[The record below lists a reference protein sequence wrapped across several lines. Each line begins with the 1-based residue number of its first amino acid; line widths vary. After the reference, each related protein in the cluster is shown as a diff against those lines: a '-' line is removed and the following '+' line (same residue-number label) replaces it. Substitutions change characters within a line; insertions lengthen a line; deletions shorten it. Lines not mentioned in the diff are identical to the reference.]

1 MEMSTQKFKHEAEH
15 FDRTESYT
23 SDTYHPFVGQQGDTL
38 LITNPFRTDIKML
51 AHGQSTPL
59 CTFRFNT
66 EELAQMT
73 KHKPVVHN
81 IALACATCD
90 ARYTGY
96 EMFGEYGLSYLLT
109 RIKADGSTQNMT
121 IMNNPEPNFPYLS
134 APVCASDGQL
144 VSVMPAYMLLQ
155 TEKAYGLN
163 QFTSAGLKPTDNP
176 VIFLHRLR

>member
-1 MEMSTQKFKHEAEH
+1 
-15 FDRTESYT
+15 
-23 SDTYHPFVGQQGDTL
+23 
-38 LITNPFRTDIKML
+38 
-51 AHGQSTPL
+51 
-59 CTFRFNT
+59 
-66 EELAQMT
+66 
-73 KHKPVVHN
+73 
-81 IALACATCD
+81 
-90 ARYTGY
+90 
-96 EMFGEYGLSYLLT
+96 MFGEYGLSYLLT
-109 RIKADGSTQNMT
+109 RIKADGCTQNMT